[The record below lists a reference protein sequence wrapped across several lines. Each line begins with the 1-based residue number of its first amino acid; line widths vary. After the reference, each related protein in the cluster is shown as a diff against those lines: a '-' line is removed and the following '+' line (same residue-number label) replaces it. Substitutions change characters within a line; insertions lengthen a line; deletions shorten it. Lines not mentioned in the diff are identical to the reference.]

1 MDERKAQQGEA
12 KAERRFRQEEHEML
26 LRCAKNFD
34 RITGWTGLWLV
45 SLRSRPVP
53 NDHAYAVILCKKRI
67 QRGVLWS
74 MKS

>member
-1 MDERKAQQGEA
+1 MDKGQVQHKQPQRQ
-12 KAERRFRQEEHEML
+12 RRFRQEEYEML

-53 NDHAYAVILCKKRI
+53 NDPAYAVILCKKRI